1 MLKFLN
7 GNQINFLKKLE
18 TILEKRKFTQQ
29 NQSVVKKILTD
40 VKNQG
45 DKAVIRFEKK
55 FSKIKTKSKKIK
67 FSNDEINKISKKID
81 KKLKNSID
89 IAFKRIKQFH
99 SKQKIKSFK
108 YHDKFKN
115 ELSYNY
121 SPIQNVGVYVPGGTA
136 SYPSTVLMNCIPALV
151 AGVKNIYLTT
161 PALGSDVN
169 PAIIYA
175 AKKCGVKEIYK
186 TGGAHSIAA
195 LTYGT
200 QTFKKV
206 DKIVGPGNAFVAL
219 AKKEVFGEVGID
231 MVAGPSEVSIVA
243 DKYSKPDW
251 IASDLIAQ
259 AEHDI
264 FAQSILITD
273 SKDLIN
279 SVNANLKAQLID
291 LPKKN
296 IAAKSLRNYGL
307 AIYASTQNKIADI
320 VNTIAPEHLEI
331 NFKKY
336 NRIIKKIKNAGSIFV
351 GKFSPEAMGDYI
363 AGPNHVLP
371 TSGSARFS
379 SGLSVNDFLKR
390 HSLIK
395 ITKSGIERLGPSV
408 INLARYENLDGHAR
422 SIKIRLTKENWL
434 AKQETLEFKGKV
446 TELLPNAMFR
456 VKLENNHEILAHTAG
471 KLRKNRIRVL
481 AGDNVMVEMTP
492 YDLTKGRITFRF

>member
-1 MLKFLN
+1 MLKFFN
-7 GNQINFLKKLE
+7 ANQLNFLKKLE
-18 TILEKRKFTQQ
+18 TTLDKRKI
-29 NQSVVKKILTD
+29 NQSSYSIEVKKILSD

-45 DKAVIRFEKK
+45 DKALLKFEKK
-55 FSKIKTKSKKIK
+55 FSKIKTKLKKIK
-67 FSNDEINKISKKID
+67 FSKDEINKISMRVD
-81 KKLKNSID
+81 KKLKKSID
-89 IAFKRIKQFH
+89 IAFQRIKQFH
-99 SKQKIKSFK
+99 SRQTIKPYK
-108 YHDKFKN
+108 YQDKFNN
-115 ELSYNY
+115 ELSYEY
-121 SPIQNVGVYVPGGTA
+121 SPIEKIGVYVPGGTA
-136 SYPSTVLMNCIPALV
+136 SYPSTVLMNCIPAIV

-161 PALGSDVN
+161 PALGSNVN

-195 LTYGT
+195 FTYGT

-206 DKIVGPGNAFVAL
+206 DKIVGPGNAFVAF

-231 MVAGPSEVSIVA
+231 MVAGPSEVTIVA
-243 DKYSKPDW
+243 DKYSEPNW

-264 FAQSILITD
+264 FAQSILITN
-273 SKDLIN
+273 SKDLIK
-279 SVNANLKAQLID
+279 SVNASLKAQLID

-296 IAAKSLRNYGL
+296 IASKSIKNYGL
-307 AIYASTQNKIADI
+307 AIYVKKQNKIPDI

-331 NFKKY
+331 DFKRY
-336 NRIIKKIKNAGSIFV
+336 NKILKKIKNAGSIFI

-390 HSLIK
+390 RSLIK

-408 INLARYENLDGHAR
+408 INLAQHENLDGHAY
-422 SIKIRLTKENWL
+422 SVKIRLK
-434 AKQETLEFKGKV
+434 
-446 TELLPNAMFR
+446 R
-456 VKLENNHEILAHTAG
+456 
-471 KLRKNRIRVL
+471 R
-481 AGDNVMVEMTP
+481 
-492 YDLTKGRITFRF
+492 